1 MTPASYREWVEDGD
15 RPPTHHHQT
24 GLEAWSARAERHIA
38 TLEDRALKAEARL
51 RDLRE
56 AMDDI
61 LVRARAALEVD
72 DA

>member
-1 MTPASYREWVEDGD
+1 MTPASYREWVDDGD
-15 RPPTHHHQT
+15 DRVYRSPT

-38 TLEDRALKAEARL
+38 ALEDRALKAEARL

>member
-38 TLEDRALKAEARL
+38 TLEDRALKAES
-51 RDLRE
+51 
-56 AMDDI
+56 
-61 LVRARAALEVD
+61 RAAELRIALDRIEAAAHTALED
-72 DA
+72 DR